1 MEGGQNFSARL
12 LRGGKILVQRDLK
25 ALLRHLEIP
34 LKIFAA
40 AHAADHYQYNTTT
53 FANIPNGSC

>member
-1 MEGGQNFSARL
+1 M
-12 LRGGKILVQRDLK
+12 QRDLK
-25 ALLRHLEIP
+25 ALLKHLEIP

-53 FANIPNGSC
+53 FANMPNVIGHFVMMCNTDNTNDFK